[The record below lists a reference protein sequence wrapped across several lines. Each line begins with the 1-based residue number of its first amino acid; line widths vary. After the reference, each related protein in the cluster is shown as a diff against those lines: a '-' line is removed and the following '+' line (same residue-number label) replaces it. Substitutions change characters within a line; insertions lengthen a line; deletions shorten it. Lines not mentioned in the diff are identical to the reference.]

1 MCYIG
6 GLQKSGKSTRSS
18 HTFWQRPVTVDFDD
32 ISLVKYGQLILNHCH
47 VHYWMCYRGCA
58 EKWQI
63 HVYAVVTLFDSD
75 RFLWILMI
83 YHYQSI
89 VSWLYNHCHVDTWMW
104 YKESDIIL
112 EQPHIAIGFLLS
124 LLAYYSYYLHSTV
137 YMLECTHVFCTR
149 SKSCFGG
156 LIEQSGYLVYVQVL

>member
-1 MCYIG
+1 MVSWSYNHCHVHYWMCYIG
-6 GLQKSGKSTRSS
+6 GLQKSGKSIRSS
-18 HTFWQRPVTVDFDD
+18 HTFWQRSLFVDFDD
-32 ISLVKYGQLILNHCH
+32 ISLVKYGQLIISHCH

-137 YMLECTHVFCTR
+137 HVGVHTR
-149 SKSCFGG
+149 ILHSK
-156 LIEQSGYLVYVQVL
+156 